1 MTRYEYSTEVH
12 KGGLIDLTNGV
23 HRSGKA
29 ITSAERDLSAEASGR
44 GKVTI
49 TYADGCKYVL
59 ECDRE
64 ETDEKIKLTNISETW
79 YNGLETIVLTGGT

>member
-1 MTRYEYSTEVH
+1 MIRYDYSTSVR
-12 KGGLIDLTNGV
+12 KGGLIDLENGV
-23 HRSGKA
+23 HRSGKP
-29 ITSAERDLSAEASGR
+29 ITSAVREITDGK

-64 ETDEKIKLTNISETW
+64 ETDEKITLTNISETW
-79 YNGLETIVLTGGT
+79 YNGIETVMLTGGT